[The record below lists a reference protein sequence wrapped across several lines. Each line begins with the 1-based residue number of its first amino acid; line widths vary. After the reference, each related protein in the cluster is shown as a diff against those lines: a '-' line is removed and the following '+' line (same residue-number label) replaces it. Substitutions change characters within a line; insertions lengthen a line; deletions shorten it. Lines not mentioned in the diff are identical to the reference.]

1 MKLKSW
7 GLEEEEEEVREW
19 NWRKVEEAII
29 QHTQIHDTV
38 TNLLYIVHTT
48 QYTVLQLQP

>member
-19 NWRKVEEAII
+19 NWRKVEAAII
-29 QHTQIHDTV
+29 QQ
-38 TNLLYIVHTT
+38 TNLVTTLYTLLHSNE
-48 QYTVLQLQP
+48 P